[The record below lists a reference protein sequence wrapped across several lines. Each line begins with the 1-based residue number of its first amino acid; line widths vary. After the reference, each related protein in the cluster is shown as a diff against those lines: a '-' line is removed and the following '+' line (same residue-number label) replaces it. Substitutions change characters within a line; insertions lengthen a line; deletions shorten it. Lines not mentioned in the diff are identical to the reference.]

1 MAAAGGVEVMAC
13 ARVLVAV
20 AVVVALAQVEVKA
33 DLGVMTDVTLG
44 FGQALEQCRE
54 EVSFTPGKYWA

>member
-20 AVVVALAQVEVKA
+20 AVVVALAEVKA